1 MAQNI
6 AQELQEEISRL
17 PNAQQRRVLDF
28 ARSLSSGSQPNGG
41 ASRNLLRYA
50 GTIEKD
56 DLAIIEQVIHQ
67 GCETVN
73 PDEW

>member
-6 AQELQEEISRL
+6 AQELQEEISS
-17 PNAQQRRVLDF
+17 NAQQRRVLDF

>member
-6 AQELQEEISRL
+6 ERELGEQIRKL
-17 PNAQQRRVLDF
+17 PSEQRRRVLDF
-28 ARSLSSGSQPNGG
+28 ARSLASSAGKQSVSSQ
-41 ASRNLLRYA
+41 ALLRFA
-50 GTIEKD
+50 RTIEQD
-56 DLAIIEQVIHQ
+56 DLAIIEKVIDE

>member
-6 AQELQEEISRL
+6 ERELQEQVSKLRSEE
-17 PNAQQRRVLDF
+17 QRRVLDF
-28 ARSLSSGSQPNGG
+28 ARSLAAASHSNG
-41 ASRNLLRYA
+41 ASGKSLLKYA
-50 GTIEKD
+50 GVIEPD
-56 DLAIIEQVIHQ
+56 DLAIIERAIDA